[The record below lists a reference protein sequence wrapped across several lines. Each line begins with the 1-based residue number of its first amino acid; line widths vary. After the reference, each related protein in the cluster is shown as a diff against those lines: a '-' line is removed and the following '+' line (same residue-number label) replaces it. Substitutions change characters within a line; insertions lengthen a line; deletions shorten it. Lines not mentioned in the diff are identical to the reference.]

1 MKLKNKLFLC
11 SLSFLLSNNSFAD
24 VEKQDHSMHMGNRN
38 LNLDVQ
44 DEKFSESTKGL
55 PFVKKAQVVKLKNG
69 ETFTLVATIV
79 KQKIGN
85 SIIRRYAYNGSIP
98 GPFFEVQKGAKVK
111 IKFVNQTDSDQTLHS
126 HGLRL
131 DYKYDGVVGIGQK
144 SPVKPGETFVYELQ
158 FPDAGIFWYHPHVR
172 EDYSQEMGL
181 YGNYIVSDKLDKV
194 EPINKQIPIIL
205 DDLLLDK
212 KAAPFYKNY
221 SNYSAMGR
229 FGNIMLV
236 NGVPDF
242 STEVNKG
249 DVVRFYLTNTANT
262 RTFNFKIPNTKMKLI
277 AGDASNYEKESWVN
291 NVIISPSERYTV
303 DVLFEKPGTYQI
315 ESLSSEKS
323 HKMGKIIV
331 RNKKDKVDYSK
342 QFFELNQDKEVISEI
357 EKVKPF
363 FNKPIDKK
371 MSLTVKM
378 DMDHGSDNETPE
390 EIEWEDAMPQMN
402 AMMTSKDVIWELMD
416 LETKKRNMDVHWKF
430 KKGNYYKISIFNDP
444 KSNHPMQHPI
454 HFHGQRFLVLSNSGV
469 KNTNLVWKDT
479 VLVKAGETVEILLEA
494 STAGKWMAH
503 CHIAEHLSSGM
514 MMTFDV
520 E

>member
-1 MKLKNKLFLC
+1 MKLISKFFLY
-11 SLSFLLSNNSFAD
+11 SLAFWASNNSFAD
-24 VEKQDHSMHMGNRN
+24 TEKQDHSMHMGNTN
-38 LNLDVQ
+38 SNVGSQ
-44 DEKFSESTKGL
+44 VEKFSDSTKGL

-98 GPFFEVQKGAKVK
+98 GPIFEVQKGAKVK
-111 IKFVNQTDSDQTLHS
+111 IKFINQTDSDQTLHS

-144 SPVKPGETFVYELQ
+144 FPVKPGETFVYELQ

-172 EDYSQEMGL
+172 EDYSQDMGL
-181 YGNYIVSDKLDKV
+181 YGNYIVKDTGNKLDF
-194 EPINKQIPIIL
+194 INKQIPIVL
-205 DDLLLDK
+205 DDLLIDK

-221 SNYSAMGR
+221 ANYSAMGR
-229 FGNIMLV
+229 FGNVMLV

-242 STEVNKG
+242 STEVNQG
-249 DVVRFYLTNTANT
+249 DVVRFYITNTANT

-277 AGDASNYEKESWVN
+277 AGDASNYEEETWVN
-291 NVIISPSERYTV
+291 NVVIAPSERYTV

-315 ESLSSEKS
+315 ESLSPQKS
-323 HKMGKIIV
+323 HKMGEV
-331 RNKKDKVDYSK
+331 VVLDKKDKVNYLK
-342 QFFELNQDKEVISEI
+342 QFLELHQDKKVISEI
-357 EKVKPF
+357 EKIKPF

-371 MSLTVKM
+371 MSLTVDM
-378 DMDHGSDNETPE
+378 EMDHGGDGEAPE
-390 EIEWEDAMPQMN
+390 EIEWEDSMPQMN
-402 AMMTSKDVIWELMD
+402 AMMTSNDVTWELMD
-416 LETKKRNMDVHWKF
+416 LDTKKKNMDIHWKF
-430 KKGNYYKISIFNDP
+430 KKGSYYKISIFNDP
-444 KSNHPMQHPI
+444 KSKHPMQHPI

-469 KNTNLVWKDT
+469 KNANLVWKDT
-479 VLVKAGETVEILLEA
+479 VLVKAGDTVEILLEA
-494 STAGKWMAH
+494 STVGKWMAH

-514 MMTFDV
+514 MMTYDV